1 MSPTALITLVLAL
14 PPLAARQGPL
24 AHAPPTVTAFRVQA
38 GAASALPGTAL
49 TLDHVVTG
57 RAPSAFRVST
67 TPDFRDAA
75 WLPYERTP
83 RWTPA
88 PGSYGSAAG
97 CGARAARVVVYFQV
111 RAEAAGIPA
120 ERLRGH
126 DDGAGHVLSNVSSG
140 AICLLLAERAPP
152 S

>member
-1 MSPTALITLVLAL
+1 MSPTIHLALVLAL
-14 PPLAARQGPL
+14 APLAARQGPL
-24 AHAPPTVTAFRVQA
+24 ADAPPTVSGFRVQA
-38 GAASALPGTAL
+38 GAATALPGTAL
-49 TLDHVVTG
+49 TLDHSVSG
-57 RAPSAFRVST
+57 RTPTAFRVST

-88 PGSYGSAAG
+88 PGAYSPAAG

-111 RAEAAGIPA
+111 RADAAGIPA

-126 DDGAGHVLSNVSSG
+126 DDGAGHVLSNVASG
-140 AICLLLAERAPP
+140 AICLLLGERAPP
-152 S
+152 G